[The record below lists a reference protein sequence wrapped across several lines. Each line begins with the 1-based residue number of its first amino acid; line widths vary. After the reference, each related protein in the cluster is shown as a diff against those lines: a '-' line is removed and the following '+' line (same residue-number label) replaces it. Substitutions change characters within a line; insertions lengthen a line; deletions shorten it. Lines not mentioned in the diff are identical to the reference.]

1 MVVDN
6 ESLAFCPRLTY
17 LHTMSKQEINSVIIN
32 YLLRFNP
39 ERISIFGSYAR
50 GEQSDSSDLDLL
62 VSFRDVF
69 GLLQL
74 VRIERELLELIG
86 RKVDLVTER
95 AIKNDKL
102 KKYIQQDLQVIY
114 P

>member
-1 MVVDN
+1 MN
-6 ESLAFCPRLTY
+6 
-17 LHTMSKQEINSVIIN
+17 QNEINALIVN
-32 YLLRFNP
+32 YLLQFKAD
-39 ERISIFGSYAR
+39 RIAIFGSYAR
-50 GEQSDSSDLDLL
+50 GEQSNTSDLDLL

-74 VRIERELLELIG
+74 VHIERGLSELLG

-95 AIKNDKL
+95 AIKNEKM
-102 KKYIQQDLQVIY
+102 KQYIQQDLQVIY

>member
-1 MVVDN
+1 
-6 ESLAFCPRLTY
+6 
-17 LHTMSKQEINSVIIN
+17 MSKQEINSVIIN